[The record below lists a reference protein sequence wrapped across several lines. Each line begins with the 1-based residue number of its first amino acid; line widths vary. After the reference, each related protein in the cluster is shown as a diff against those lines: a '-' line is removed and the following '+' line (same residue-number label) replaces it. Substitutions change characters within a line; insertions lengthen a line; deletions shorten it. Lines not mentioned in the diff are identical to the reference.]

1 AADRAGTRSAR
12 CRARASP
19 ARAIRAGWQLGDL
32 DLDVFA
38 FDSNVVAADSPS
50 RWRPQNLAGGDVE
63 AGAVKGTGH
72 HRAVHLPLGEG
83 ASTVRAGVV
92 DGVQRAGH
100 VEERHRLS
108 FDVDGDR
115 RPGRDVLRRGNLD
128 E

>member
-1 AADRAGTRSAR
+1 MKSCKRLRTSSLRSL
-12 CRARASP
+12 S
-19 ARAIRAGWQLGDL
+19 
-32 DLDVFA
+32 
-38 FDSNVVAADSPS
+38 SADSPS

-115 RPGRDVLRRGNLD
+115 RPGRDVLRLGNLD
-128 E
+128 ESSHLASLPWKPSYAA